1 MMRAHCD
8 ETVQA
13 RDPRAYRPELS
24 EGFCQLLESM
34 LVKDRDFRVTSWSD
48 VYAMCREI
56 EEGHAFKPRE
66 NASPSSIKLVSPT

>member
-34 LVKDRDFRVTSWSD
+34 LVKDRDHRVSSWSNVYSMCMD
-48 VYAMCREI
+48 VEA
-56 EEGHAFKPRE
+56 GSVFKPRE
-66 NASPSSIKLVSPT
+66 GSPSSIRLMP